1 MLEREI
7 EAYLVKRV
15 KEMDGVAIK
24 FTSPS
29 RRSSPDRLVIL
40 PKAKLFFVEL
50 KAPGKYATEAQ
61 LRWHQELRDYGLI
74 VYVIDTKELVDSTLE
89 KWK

>member
-1 MLEREI
+1 MLEKEI
-7 EAYLVKRV
+7 EAYLVRRV
-15 KEMDGVAIK
+15 KDMGGLAIK

-40 PKAKLFFVEL
+40 PKARLFFVEL
-50 KAPGKYATEAQ
+50 KAPGKNATEAQ
-61 LRWHQELRDYGLI
+61 ARWHQQLRAYGLV